1 MKSDAL
7 FQDLKKHSNIKIF
20 ENIDKSIKKF
30 FRIKFNN
37 FQDKLFFEVIEN
49 CGGIIIDNW
58 IRLYGCGELNVIS
71 KNELILE
78 NSTLDIL
85 IGEDVLGGIFGLK
98 DNVVYYFA
106 PDLLEWECLNVY
118 YANFMNWLINDS
130 QNVNLFY
137 KKYRWNN
144 WEEESSKLLLT
155 QGFSF
160 YPFLCSKCPIEN
172 RSRKIISM
180 NEIIKLNFNLKKQIN

>member
-20 ENIDKSIKKF
+20 ENIDKSIKES

-71 KNELILE
+71 KNE
-78 NSTLDIL
+78 DD
-85 IGEDVLGGIFGLK
+85 DVLLEDFNDWLKEIGISNRELTR
-98 DNVVYYFA
+98 
-106 PDLLEWECLNVY
+106 
-118 YANFMNWLINDS
+118 FMKNYL
-130 QNVNLFY
+130 Y
-137 KKYRWNN
+137 
-144 WEEESSKLLLT
+144 
-155 QGFSF
+155 
-160 YPFLCSKCPIEN
+160 EN
-172 RSRKIISM
+172 I
-180 NEIIKLNFNLKKQIN
+180 